1 MSGFAR
7 GWLRGCRLGLIGFLP
22 GGGVVTEA
30 IVDPDEAAIAERV
43 CAAVDRLG
51 AMPGGVIA
59 ALAAF
64 AFHDNTPPPQLSAK
78 SFNQ

>member
-1 MSGFAR
+1 
-7 GWLRGCRLGLIGFLP
+7 LGLIGFLP

-64 AFHDNTPPPQLSAK
+64 AFHFVFFFGSEKVKTIR
-78 SFNQ
+78 